1 LRIHVQILC
10 TIFRLEFKSP
20 EQLRKAKPHVPLGEV
35 NPRTH
40 APPTAVAIVVAI
52 IWVGRL
58 REFGRQG
65 GDAGV
70 VGWVEDGGV
79 GELGRVVVQAPSVDE
94 DYGVLRNQVAV
105 DPVV

>member
-1 LRIHVQILC
+1 
-10 TIFRLEFKSP
+10 
-20 EQLRKAKPHVPLGEV
+20 
-35 NPRTH
+35 
-40 APPTAVAIVVAI
+40 
-52 IWVGRL
+52 
-58 REFGRQG
+58 
-65 GDAGV
+65 